1 MFRRL
6 LVETIH
12 KSFII
17 TGHILQE
24 HLQIVGVLAERRS
37 AAQRDVKTNIL
48 AQDDEVVFEG
58 VCHSATWA
66 FIIPAKR
73 RMVSLALHPLAAGLA
88 AAAAAVA
95 LSPDTLPAVSRH
107 GAALVVLFPVLG
119 WLSVCTGLY
128 SVTVARPPE
137 PATLRA
143 LDDWEVAALN
153 RPLHLLLLSVPLLL
167 IQHGWP
173 SPTPDWLITCDV
185 VARLTMCALPLLWL
199 FGVIPPMDVAF
210 GWLSEQT
217 LILLCGGSPCV
228 TPSRLA
234 LQLLLA
240 SALAVPLCCLP
251 AADRLLPAAVGG
263 CLLSADVAGL
273 LQWLWRAVVGL
284 CRRRPPS
291 LPGGWWRSLLY
302 PAVCGAAGGAVTA
315 AGSLRRPPPGAL
327 PSLGAALLALAAG
340 RAVFVELQRE
350 RLLLLTL
357 FITWEIEAAAYR
369 PPRGSPED
377 LLSAVCLARCYRWVG
392 GDFEWSGCGR
402 TRRPLCR
409 RPALVFLVRLLW
421 PTAADWRPEFVL
433 TAASA
438 LRDRLTQL
446 RGKLYMTAV
455 LLSSWLSVKE
465 RKRAHVLFGEM
476 MGREAVSALNTAL
489 LPITAGLLALS
500 CLFSAPLLPVC
511 TLPLF
516 VATFPRRPA
525 GRVPAAPQTAGPDAV
540 YYQQMSAPI
549 ADVLGRAVWDGCAGF
564 VQPGDY
570 LLLRFEDRLMWV
582 YIAEMGNAYIY
593 FCIKGLELQETSCH
607 AAEAT
612 RVDAIFD
619 CAFDVERSAESAGPL
634 APFWFHALTPLTQLH
649 VPGYSDARSQLTG
662 VIDNSATLA
671 AVEELFPKVLAW
683 TLVQHLLTTD
693 AVAEEQ
699 KLLAKAVQS
708 SDTAGGKSAARA
720 DSMERYKTALSSPA
734 PPALLGEVAEW
745 SDGSQGSLLLF
756 EPQKPAG
763 VALGAAPWLRQ
774 VLDAD
779 DGSPGSD
786 GEGTAPPPPPLV
798 SSTTIMFPRQFWVH
812 TVTSLLEKEAQKA
825 AKGQSLTETVVGA
838 AATDPVE
845 SLGGDAAVERVME
858 NHRVVCQLVDSAYH
872 GTARQLQVGSSP
884 ARVLSLYKEGGAP
897 DTPAGTWLRGAPV
910 VAALARRAYRW
921 SVKLALD
928 SILLGGF
935 DSDDE
940 LLDTLEEYSTDWY
953 IGLDSDPG
961 WREAVLQHKPSLFS
975 LGYDDSRNTYTS
987 HLLSLGDQ
995 TVSVGSLSAE
1005 LVRGVWASLAL
1016 ELLYV
1021 TNDDEERYSI
1031 QAHPM
1036 ILRNL
1041 TVQAADPPLG
1051 YPVFSGPPVRSSHV

>member
-1 MFRRL
+1 
-6 LVETIH
+6 
-12 KSFII
+12 
-17 TGHILQE
+17 
-24 HLQIVGVLAERRS
+24 
-37 AAQRDVKTNIL
+37 
-48 AQDDEVVFEG
+48 
-58 VCHSATWA
+58 
-66 FIIPAKR
+66 
-73 RMVSLALHPLAAGLA
+73 MVSLALHPLAAGLA

-137 PATLRA
+137 PAALRA

-153 RPLHLLLLSVPLLL
+153 RPLHLLLLSAPLLF

-217 LILLCGGSPCV
+217 LILLCGGSPCILLCGGSPCV

-234 LQLLLA
+234 VQLLLA
-240 SALAVPLCCLP
+240 AALAVPLCCIP
-251 AADRLLPAAVGG
+251 SADRLLPAAVGG
-263 CLLSADVAGL
+263 CLLSADVVGL
-273 LQWLWRAVVGL
+273 LQWLWCAARVYCAGL
-284 CRRRPPS
+284 LRNCLYRP
-291 LPGGWWRSLLY
+291 
-302 PAVCGAAGGAVTA
+302 
-315 AGSLRRPPPGAL
+315 
-327 PSLGAALLALAAG
+327 AAG
-340 RAVFVELQRE
+340 RGVTGWVRAAGL
-350 RLLLLTL
+350 RLHTLGAPLLLTL
-357 FITWEIEAAAYR
+357 FIAWEIEAAAADR

-377 LLSAVCLARCYRWVG
+377 LLSAVCLARCYRWVWQNT
-392 GDFEWSGCGR
+392 EAALPE
-402 TRRPLCR
+402 T
-409 RPALVFLVRLLW
+409 ALVFLVRLLW
-421 PTAADWRPEFVL
+421 PTAAAWRPEFVL

-446 RGKLYMTAV
+446 RGKLYMAAV

-465 RKRAHVLFGEM
+465 RRRAHVLF
-476 MGREAVSALNTAL
+476 ALNTAL

-540 YYQQMSAPI
+540 YYQQMSAPT

-564 VQPGDY
+564 IQPGDY
-570 LLLRFEDRLMWV
+570 LLLRFEDRLMWIYV
-582 YIAEMGNAYIY
+582 AEMGNAYIY

-619 CAFDVERSAESAGPL
+619 CAFDEERSAESASPL

-708 SDTAGGKSAARA
+708 SDTAGGKNTARA

-779 DGSPGSD
+779 DGSPGSE

-798 SSTTIMFPRQFWVH
+798 SSTTIMVGPPAGSPSGTGAPASPRRSTQLPPIPTSSRPSPPRRAPSGAGSVTTTPSRRPSRLRSGSRVAPAPGSERDTPPGSTHGSVTASVGRVSSSRRPSRAAWQPLIPSAPSVPPPPTAAARRLTPPAVWTLAAPPLNTELSSPFPRQFWVQ

-884 ARVLSLYKEGGAP
+884 ARVLSLYREGGAP
-897 DTPAGTWLRGAPV
+897 DTPVIP
-910 VAALARRAYRW
+910 
-921 SVKLALD
+921 
-928 SILLGGF
+928 
-935 DSDDE
+935 
-940 LLDTLEEYSTDWY
+940 
-953 IGLDSDPG
+953 
-961 WREAVLQHKPSLFS
+961 
-975 LGYDDSRNTYTS
+975 
-987 HLLSLGDQ
+987 
-995 TVSVGSLSAE
+995 
-1005 LVRGVWASLAL
+1005 
-1016 ELLYV
+1016 
-1021 TNDDEERYSI
+1021 
-1031 QAHPM
+1031 
-1036 ILRNL
+1036 
-1041 TVQAADPPLG
+1041 
-1051 YPVFSGPPVRSSHV
+1051 